1 MTTADTLT
9 YYPQYCFH
17 LSSTIAEWC
26 PLRAVDIAG
35 LGCRPGFQDN
45 DVFFYLNHPIKWV
58 RITGVVVAVDEYY
71 GRRVYTIDDSTG
83 QCIECT
89 ITTPIVTGNKI
100 NHRDGDQGKKV
111 EPQIARTKVAAETR
125 TTDDIDVGM
134 VLDVKGYL
142 KLFRGQKQI
151 NIHKATRVLSTNQ
164 EVLFW
169 DKIRDFRRD
178 VLSQPWALKDKEVRR
193 CRKLQQV
200 EATELEKKKRK
211 RAKGQAEGLVEGRGS
226 DMGRTHTLG
235 SCQRPGNSIS
245 GASSRA
251 VRAQRAARAE
261 ILRSRAGDG
270 DKYDALGL

>member
-1 MTTADTLT
+1 MTTADTLI

-17 LSSTIAEWC
+17 LSPTVTEWC
-26 PLRAVDIAG
+26 PLRAIDIAG
-35 LGCRPGFQDN
+35 LGCQPGFQDN

-83 QCIECT
+83 HCIECT
-89 ITTPIVTGNKI
+89 VTTSTVTGDKK
-100 NHRDGDQGKKV
+100 NHRDGDQGKDA
-111 EPQIARTKVAAETR
+111 EPQVARTKAATETR

-151 NIHKATRVLSTNQ
+151 NVHKAIPVLSTNQ

-178 VLSQPWALKDKEVRR
+178 VLSQPWVLKDREVRR

-200 EATELEKKKRK
+200 EAAELEKKRKRK
-211 RAKGQAEGLVEGRGS
+211 VKGQTEGSGEGRGT
-226 DMGRTHTLG
+226 DTGRTHKSG
-235 SCQRPGNSIS
+235 SYQG
-245 GASSRA
+245 SRDG
-251 VRAQRAARAE
+251 VTGVSVKTARAEHTARTE

>member
-1 MTTADTLT
+1 MTTADTLV

-17 LSSTIAEWC
+17 LSPTVTEWC
-26 PLRAVDIAG
+26 PLRAIDIAG

-58 RITGVVVAVDEYY
+58 RITGIVVAVDEYY

-89 ITTPIVTGNKI
+89 LKTSTATFDKTNY
-100 NHRDGDQGKKV
+100 RDSDRSKSV
-111 EPQIARTKVAAETR
+111 EPQITRAKAATETKP
-125 TTDDIDVGM
+125 DDIDVGM
-134 VLDVKGYL
+134 ILDVKGFL

-169 DKIRDFRRD
+169 DKIRDFRYG
-178 VLSQPWALKDKEVRR
+178 VLSQPWVLKDKEVRR

-211 RAKGQAEGLVEGRGS
+211 GIKRQAEGPGEGGGS
-226 DMGRTHTLG
+226 NTGITYA
-235 SCQRPGNSIS
+235 PGVYQGPSNSVTGDS
-245 GASSRA
+245 VKAMK
-251 VRAQRAARAE
+251 AQRAARAE
-261 ILRSRAGDG
+261 ILRSRTADG
-270 DKYDALGL
+270 NEYDALGL